1 MAEVEKTPDKPVR
14 TQAERRRRID
24 RLKKIIVVTIILA
37 ILLPVLLC
45 VILFLKVGRLEQ
57 KVQELEAA
65 REVRL
70 AGQMSDPTRLSSGE
84 GDAARLV
91 QSDGIVDVALE
102 MGGMGLNTGA
112 DAGSST
118 EAGDGVG
125 DGGGVAES
133 TGNPAEGAMAVGGE
147 TLGDGGAQRAA
158 DTGAGD
164 AGENGTTG
172 TSDAAAGGESNAA
185 DENSGQNENTPD
197 ADGQDGADV
206 TEELTGEQ
214 LYPDYRKVYLTFDDG
229 PSSNTEV
236 ILEILDRYDIKATFF
251 VVGKTDEHS
260 QEMYRRIV
268 EAGHTLGMHSYS
280 HRYGEIYASTEAFTE
295 DLEKIRS
302 YLYDMT
308 GVTSCFYRFPGGS
321 SNALNSTDV
330 QELIDVL
337 DERGIIY
344 FDWNVLNGDAGSV
357 QLTAAQ
363 LADNVTN
370 NMERY
375 HTAIVLMHDAAGKKA
390 TVEALP
396 VIIERIL
403 AMDNTVILPITE
415 DTARIQQV
423 KADEESE

>member
-1 MAEVEKTPDKPVR
+1 MAEVEKAPEKPER
-14 TQAERRRRID
+14 TQAERRRRIN
-24 RLKKIIVVTIILA
+24 RLKKIIVLTVILA

-45 VILFLKVGRLEQ
+45 IILFFKVGRLEQ

-65 REVRL
+65 REMRL
-70 AGQMSDPTRLSSGE
+70 AAQMSDSRRLSSG
-84 GDAARLV
+84 GGVAGYLA
-91 QSDGIVDVALE
+91 QADGSADPVMGTNAIDGVSPDGML
-102 MGGMGLNTGA
+102 MGGTPMYSASEEAEIGESGVSGEEVPEPVSD
-112 DAGSST
+112 DAGQ
-118 EAGDGVG
+118 AGDGADMHTDDGAADG
-125 DGGGVAES
+125 DGQSEDSTDAQSEAE
-133 TGNPAEGAMAVGGE
+133 E
-147 TLGDGGAQRAA
+147 
-158 DTGAGD
+158 D
-164 AGENGTTG
+164 A
-172 TSDAAAGGESNAA
+172 
-185 DENSGQNENTPD
+185 
-197 ADGQDGADV
+197 
-206 TEELTGEQ
+206 ELTGEQ

-229 PSSNTEV
+229 PSSNTEE
-236 ILEILDRYDIKATFF
+236 ILDILDRYGVKATFF

-260 QEMYRRIV
+260 QEMYRLILER
-268 EAGHTLGMHSYS
+268 GHTLGMHSYS

-308 GVTSCFYRFPGGS
+308 GMTSCFYRFPGGS
-321 SNALNSTDV
+321 SNALSSTDV

-337 DERGIIY
+337 NERGIIY
-344 FDWNVLNGDAGSV
+344 FDWNVVNGDAGSV
-357 QLTAAQ
+357 RLSAAQ

-375 HTAIVLMHDAAGKKA
+375 RTAIVLMHDASGKHS

-403 AMDNTVILPITE
+403 QMENTVILPITE

>member
-1 MAEVEKTPDKPVR
+1 MAGIDREPDKPVR
-14 TQAERRRRID
+14 TDAERRRRIN
-24 RLKKIIVVTIILA
+24 RLKKIIVVTILLA

-45 VILFLKVGRLEQ
+45 IILFLKVGRLEH

-70 AGQMSDPTRLSSGE
+70 AGQMRDDMLLSAGGGESGYLAQTGENADGAETGVDMNAGEDPAALEEHMADGSPHEGKAADSANGNSTDLGDT
-84 GDAARLV
+84 GDAGRT
-91 QSDGIVDVALE
+91 DG
-102 MGGMGLNTGA
+102 GA
-112 DAGSST
+112 DAG
-118 EAGDGVG
+118 EAGDMGV
-125 DGGGVAES
+125 
-133 TGNPAEGAMAVGGE
+133 T
-147 TLGDGGAQRAA
+147 
-158 DTGAGD
+158 
-164 AGENGTTG
+164 ENGG
-172 TSDAAAGGESNAA
+172 M
-185 DENSGQNENTPD
+185 D
-197 ADGQDGADV
+197 ADGSETQAEE
-206 TEELTGEQ
+206 TEELSGEQ

-229 PSSNTEV
+229 PSSNTEA
-236 ILEILDRYDIKATFF
+236 ILEILDRYGVKATFF

-308 GVTSCFYRFPGGS
+308 GLTSCFYRFPGGS
-321 SNALNSTDV
+321 SNALSSTDV

-337 DERGIIY
+337 DERGILY
-344 FDWNVLNGDAGSV
+344 FDWNIVNGDAGSV
-357 QLTAAQ
+357 KLSAAQ

-375 HTAIVLMHDAAGKKA
+375 RTAIVLMHDAAGKPE

-396 VIIERIL
+396 TIIERIL
-403 AMDNTVILPITE
+403 QMDQTVILPITE

-423 KADEESE
+423 KAEEE

>member
-70 AGQMSDPTRLSSGE
+70 AGQMSDPPRLSSGE
-84 GDAARLV
+84 GDAVRLV

-102 MGGMGLNTGA
+102 MGGIGLNTGA
-112 DAGSST
+112 DVGSGA
-118 EAGDGVG
+118 EAGGGINDGS
-125 DGGGVAES
+125 GVTENA
-133 TGNPAEGAMAVGGE
+133 GNPADGAMPVGGE

-158 DTGAGD
+158 DTGAG
-164 AGENGTTG
+164 AGGENGTTG
-172 TSDAAAGGESNAA
+172 TSNEAAGGGSDAA
-185 DENSGQNENTPD
+185 DGNNENENPPD
-197 ADGQDGADV
+197 ADGQDGADG

-229 PSSNTEV
+229 PSSNTEA

-308 GVTSCFYRFPGGS
+308 GLTSCFYRFPGGS

>member
-1 MAEVEKTPDKPVR
+1 MAEVEKTPDKHVR

-70 AGQMSDPTRLSSGE
+70 AGQMSDPPRLSSGE
-84 GDAARLV
+84 GDAGRLV
-91 QSDGIVDVALE
+91 RSDGTVDVAIE
-102 MGGMGLNTGA
+102 IGGMGLNTGA
-112 DAGSST
+112 DGESS
-118 EAGDGVG
+118 
-125 DGGGVAES
+125 
-133 TGNPAEGAMAVGGE
+133 
-147 TLGDGGAQRAA
+147 
-158 DTGAGD
+158 
-164 AGENGTTG
+164 
-172 TSDAAAGGESNAA
+172 AAAGGGSDAEGAAPQEEEVFASVDQSGGGMNGSRQDTAAGADDGGADTGGADGEEGSNTVDGSA
-185 DENSGQNENTPD
+185 EPD
-197 ADGQDGADV
+197 ADAAEQ
-206 TEELTGEQ
+206 LTGEQ

-229 PSSNTEV
+229 PSSNTEA

-375 HTAIVLMHDAAGKKA
+375 HTAIVLMHDAAGKKT

-423 KADEESE
+423 KADDESE

>member
-1 MAEVEKTPDKPVR
+1 MAEVEKAPEKPAR
-14 TQAERRRRID
+14 TQAERRRRIN
-24 RLKKIIVVTIILA
+24 RLKKIIVLTVILA

-45 VILFLKVGRLEQ
+45 IILFFKVGRLEQ

-65 REVRL
+65 REIRL
-70 AGQMSDPTRLSSGE
+70 AAQMSDSRRLSSGGGE
-84 GDAARLV
+84 AGYLAQA
-91 QSDGIVDVALE
+91 DGNADPVMGTNAVDGVSPDGML
-102 MGGMGLNTGA
+102 MGGTPMYGA
-112 DAGSST
+112 PEEAGTAESGVSGEEVPEPASDDAGQ
-118 EAGDGVG
+118 AGDGADMHADDG
-125 DGGGVAES
+125 AADDGGQS
-133 TGNPAEGAMAVGGE
+133 Q
-147 TLGDGGAQRAA
+147 DG
-158 DTGAGD
+158 T
-164 AGENGTTG
+164 
-172 TSDAAAGGESNAA
+172 
-185 DENSGQNENTPD
+185 D
-197 ADGQDGADV
+197 ADVQSEAEED
-206 TEELTGEQ
+206 TELNGEQ

-229 PSSNTEV
+229 PSSNTEE
-236 ILEILDRYDIKATFF
+236 ILDILDRYGVKATFF

-260 QEMYRRIV
+260 QEMYRLILER
-268 EAGHTLGMHSYS
+268 GHTLGMHSYS

-308 GVTSCFYRFPGGS
+308 GITSCFYRFPGGS
-321 SNALNSTDV
+321 SNALSSTDV

-337 DERGIIY
+337 NERGIIY
-344 FDWNVLNGDAGSV
+344 FDWNVVNGDAGSV
-357 QLTAAQ
+357 QLSAAQ

-375 HTAIVLMHDAAGKKA
+375 RTAIVLMHDASGKHS

-403 AMDNTVILPITE
+403 QMENTVILPITE

>member
-1 MAEVEKTPDKPVR
+1 MAEVEKAPEKPAK
-14 TQAERRRRID
+14 TQAERRRRIN
-24 RLKKIIVVTIILA
+24 RLKKIIVLTVILA

-45 VILFLKVGRLEQ
+45 IILFFKVGRLEQ

-65 REVRL
+65 REMRL
-70 AGQMSDPTRLSSGE
+70 AAQLSDSRRLSSGGGE
-84 GDAARLV
+84 AGYLAQADESADPVVGTNAV
-91 QSDGIVDVALE
+91 DGVSPDGML
-102 MGGMGLNTGA
+102 MGGTPMYGA
-112 DAGSST
+112 PEEAETAESGASGEEVPEPVSDDAGQ
-118 EAGDGVG
+118 AGDGADMYMDDG
-125 DGGGVAES
+125 AADGGGQAEEGTDAQS
-133 TGNPAEGAMAVGGE
+133 EAEE
-147 TLGDGGAQRAA
+147 
-158 DTGAGD
+158 DT
-164 AGENGTTG
+164 
-172 TSDAAAGGESNAA
+172 
-185 DENSGQNENTPD
+185 
-197 ADGQDGADV
+197 
-206 TEELTGEQ
+206 ELTGEQ

-229 PSSNTEV
+229 PSSNTEE
-236 ILEILDRYDIKATFF
+236 ILDILDRYGVKATFF

-260 QEMYRRIV
+260 QEMYRLILER
-268 EAGHTLGMHSYS
+268 GHTLGMHSYS

-308 GVTSCFYRFPGGS
+308 GMTSCFYRFPGGS
-321 SNALNSTDV
+321 SNALSSTDV

-344 FDWNVLNGDAGSV
+344 FDWNVVNGDAGSV
-357 QLTAAQ
+357 RLSAAQ

-375 HTAIVLMHDAAGKKA
+375 HTAIVLMHDASGKHS

-403 AMDNTVILPITE
+403 QMENTVILPITE

>member
-1 MAEVEKTPDKPVR
+1 MAEVEKAPEKPAK
-14 TQAERRRRID
+14 TQAERRRRIN
-24 RLKKIIVVTIILA
+24 RLKKIIVLTVILA

-45 VILFLKVGRLEQ
+45 IILFFKVGRLEQ

-65 REVRL
+65 REMRL
-70 AGQMSDPTRLSSGE
+70 AAQLSDSRRLSSGGGE
-84 GDAARLV
+84 AGYLAQEDESADPVMGTNAV
-91 QSDGIVDVALE
+91 DGVSPDGML
-102 MGGMGLNTGA
+102 MGGTPMYGA
-112 DAGSST
+112 PEEAETAESGASGEEVPEPVSDDAGQ
-118 EAGDGVG
+118 AGDGADMYMDDG
-125 DGGGVAES
+125 AADGGGQAEEGTDAQS
-133 TGNPAEGAMAVGGE
+133 EAEE
-147 TLGDGGAQRAA
+147 
-158 DTGAGD
+158 DT
-164 AGENGTTG
+164 
-172 TSDAAAGGESNAA
+172 
-185 DENSGQNENTPD
+185 
-197 ADGQDGADV
+197 
-206 TEELTGEQ
+206 ELTGEQ

-229 PSSNTEV
+229 PSSNTEE
-236 ILEILDRYDIKATFF
+236 ILDILDRYGVKATFF

-260 QEMYRRIV
+260 QEMYRLILER
-268 EAGHTLGMHSYS
+268 GHTLGMHSYS

-308 GVTSCFYRFPGGS
+308 GMTSCFYRFPGGS
-321 SNALNSTDV
+321 SNALSSTDV

-344 FDWNVLNGDAGSV
+344 FDWNVVNGDAGSV
-357 QLTAAQ
+357 RLSAAQ

-375 HTAIVLMHDAAGKKA
+375 HTAIVLMHDASGKHS

-403 AMDNTVILPITE
+403 QMENTVILPITE